1 MKTLRPS
8 SSHVQFASQHQQEPM
23 NTRSPTLQQQE
34 QHAQQKL
41 VLAAELEKRMLLDK
55 ELADR
60 AAELPAIN
68 TRTRSAPPGFGR
80 PTLRDVQSGQVSPV
94 VTPRT
99 AHTPVFQQFQP
110 PAIRRGWEGFCRTY
124 EQEMR
129 NQFLKSITKGPRMD
143 FPRFDGDNPGGW
155 IRQCNKYFQMAGVPE
170 DYKTSLSQLYI
181 IGRADVWL
189 RRSKLLNKR
198 LGWPEFCEEIL
209 NRFSPCGSYDLTER
223 FNTFKQNQLTVAR
236 ESAQTSFGA
245 VSSS

>member
-1 MKTLRPS
+1 
-8 SSHVQFASQHQQEPM
+8 
-23 NTRSPTLQQQE
+23 
-34 QHAQQKL
+34 
-41 VLAAELEKRMLLDK
+41 
-55 ELADR
+55 
-60 AAELPAIN
+60 
-68 TRTRSAPPGFGR
+68 
-80 PTLRDVQSGQVSPV
+80 
-94 VTPRT
+94 
-99 AHTPVFQQFQP
+99 
-110 PAIRRGWEGFCRTY
+110 
-124 EQEMR
+124 
-129 NQFLKSITKGPRMD
+129 MD

-189 RRSKLLNKR
+189 RRSKLLKKR